1 MKKILVIKGADFSNV
16 AVDHFDPTEIEMVHF
31 NSVQDGK
38 FKVNYDV
45 DSSDGELQFL
55 NLSSNPNA
63 YPWRIIWRD
72 VTEFRGKLIS
82 IGKTQALTDDRN
94 QGIIFTNR
102 LIDTVT
108 NKDYAQTTYIISDV
122 QLVSGYAGNT
132 SDTPTTVKVPMTAV
146 GLYIGVDVET
156 TPEIHVVE

>member
-1 MKKILVIKGADFSNV
+1 
-16 AVDHFDPTEIEMVHF
+16 MVHF
-31 NSVQDGK
+31 NSTQDGK
-38 FKVNYDV
+38 YKVNYAV
-45 DSSDGELQFL
+45 SSGGGQLQFL

-72 VTEFRGKLIS
+72 VTEFRGRLIS
-82 IGKTQALTDDRN
+82 IGKTQASTDAKN
-94 QGIIFTNR
+94 YGIIFTNG

-108 NKDYAQTTYIISDV
+108 DKDYAQTTYIISDV
-122 QLVSGYAGNT
+122 QMVSGYVGNT
-132 SDTPTTVKVPMTAV
+132 ADTPTTVEVPMTAV